1 METEKKMMNE
11 NFSLTYEGNA
21 EFGIGAVYIKVDG
34 QQKRIADVVN
44 EAVCDD
50 EKKFVTMR
58 CRIQLTIDRLPDDDL
73 KVEVK

>member
-11 NFSLTYEGNA
+11 SFSLTYEGNA

-58 CRIQLTIDRLPDDDL
+58 CRIQLTIDRLPDDEL
-73 KVEVK
+73 NVEVN